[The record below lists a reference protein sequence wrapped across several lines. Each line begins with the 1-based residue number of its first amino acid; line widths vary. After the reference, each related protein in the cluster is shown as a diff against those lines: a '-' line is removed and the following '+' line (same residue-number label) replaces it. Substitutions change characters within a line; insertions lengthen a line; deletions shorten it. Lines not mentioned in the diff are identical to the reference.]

1 LVFLFA
7 DHFGSVVRA
16 FSGDLANV

>member
-7 DHFGSVVRA
+7 DHFGSVERV
-16 FSGDLANV
+16 FSDDLANV